1 MSSQRKHASPPKTP
15 ERTAREGDT
24 AGACSSA
31 ASTASSPWSIIP
43 AEPRRKGCSSS
54 LSGTTA
60 PQPLGSSSQLDG
72 EGGLVARVTGWVQ
85 VDGRV
90 ECKIATEYWRLLVD
104 ADKLL
109 APRVREARRVSGDWR
124 EVATAQQRHA
134 AFYQL
139 HQHIGPLL
147 GLKLTAPKPRALES
161 EKQLKATSS
170 PRSHTL
176 ALCPRSH
183 TLVLYPS
190 PHPHLRPRPHLRP
203 HPRPHPRPNPEPGD

>member
-15 ERTAREGDT
+15 ERTTRKGET

-31 ASTASSPWSIIP
+31 ASTTSSPWSIIP
-43 AEPRRKGCSSS
+43 AEPRKKGCSSS

-60 PQPLGSSSQLDG
+60 PQLGSSSQLDG

-170 PRSHTL
+170 PWLT
-176 ALCPRSH
+176 
-183 TLVLYPS
+183 
-190 PHPHLRPRPHLRP
+190 
-203 HPRPHPRPNPEPGD
+203 HPRPTPSLTPPRPIP